1 MKRNFRVKRLAGAL
15 AVLLATSPVY
25 AQTTSASLA
34 GRITGTDGA
43 PLAGA
48 TITIVHTP
56 SGTTSRAT
64 TDADGRYNSRGLRVG
79 GPYTV
84 TVQKDGFQGEASENV
99 FLLLGE
105 TAAVNADLEAAATTA
120 LEAVEVVAAAG
131 TSVFSPESMGAGT
144 SVSRQDIE
152 ALPSINGNIQDY
164 MRLDPRVAFVDRAS
178 GSISAG
184 GQNPR
189 LQLDFTIDGVF
200 ASDTFGLEGNNMPT
214 QRQPASMEAIEAI
227 DVKPVQLRRHLP
239 GPPPAPTVNAVTK
252 SGTNEFHG
260 SVYGYDTAMATG
272 SATIPSPARSSTAST
287 RKRPTASRCR
297 RPDGQGSAVLLRQLR
312 EVQADRAGRGS
323 GHHAAWQEQ
332 RRHQRRPTSREAQS
346 IASGYGFDAGGLD
359 RQRDTDLEEYAL
371 KLDWNISDDHRANF
385 RYSNLEQNRKLRVQA
400 PGTGSISLSSYWY
413 THRSRWRATSAR
425 CSATGPRTSRPSSRF
440 RTATTRRCASPTA
453 RRPASS
459 IFFGG
464 NRANRAEWRLRST
477 SAPKRS
483 SMGNSLMTE
492 TWDYVRRRYADVG

>member
-164 MRLDPRVAFVDRAS
+164 MRLDPRVAFTDRAS

-189 LQLDFTIDGVF
+189 YNSITIDGVS
-200 ASDTFGLEGNNMPT
+200 ASDTFGLEGNNLPT
-214 QRQPASMEAIEAI
+214 QRQPASMETIEAI
-227 DVKPVQLRRHLP
+227 DVSLSNYDVSTPV
-239 GPPPAPTVNAVTK
+239 PPAPTSMPSPSPVPT
-252 SGTNEFHG
+252 S
-260 SVYGYDTAMATG
+260 STG
-272 SATIPSPARSSTAST
+272 RCTATIPRWRLVRRQSGITGVKFTGST
-287 RKRPTASRCR
+287 RKRPTASR
-297 RPDGQGSAVLLRQLR
+297 SAAR
-312 EVQADRAGRGS
+312 
-323 GHHAAWQEQ
+323 W
-332 RRHQRRPTSREAQS
+332 SR
-346 IASGYGFDAGGLD
+346 
-359 RQRDTDLEEYAL
+359 
-371 KLDWNISDDHRANF
+371 
-385 RYSNLEQNRKLRVQA
+385 
-400 PGTGSISLSSYWY
+400 TGCSS
-413 THRSRWRATSAR
+413 
-425 CSATGPRTSRPSSRF
+425 
-440 RTATTRRCASPTA
+440 SPTT
-453 RRPASS
+453 
-459 IFFGG
+459 
-464 NRANRAEWRLRST
+464 RST
-477 SAPKRS
+477 SADRPGVDLATTPLARRQRRLHA
-483 SMGNSLMTE
+483 G
-492 TWDYVRRRYADVG
+492 RRRRSAAHRALVTVSMPAA

>member
-164 MRLDPRVAFVDRAS
+164 MRLDPRVAFTDRAS

-189 LQLDFTIDGVF
+189 FNKITIDGVS
-200 ASDTFGLEGNNMPT
+200 ASDTFGLEGNNLPT
-214 QRQPASMEAIEAI
+214 QRQPASMETIEAI
-227 DVKPVQLRRHLP
+227 DVSLSNYDVIYS
-239 GPPPAPTVNAVTK
+239 GAAGANVNAVTK

-260 SVYGYDTAMATG
+260 SVYGYYRDSDWFGEHPITGVISPSSPKKKPTAAL
-272 SATIPSPARSSTAST
+272 SAARSS
-287 RKRPTASRCR
+287 R
-297 RPDGQGSAVLLRQLR
+297 
-312 EVQADRAGRGS
+312 
-323 GHHAAWQEQ
+323 
-332 RRHQRRPTSREAQS
+332 
-346 IASGYGFDAGGLD
+346 
-359 RQRDTDLEEYAL
+359 
-371 KLDWNISDDHRANF
+371 
-385 RYSNLEQNRKLRVQA
+385 
-400 PGTGSISLSSYWY
+400 TGCSS
-413 THRSRWRATSAR
+413 
-425 CSATGPRTSRPSSRF
+425 
-440 RTATTRRCASPTA
+440 SPTT
-453 RRPASS
+453 
-459 IFFGG
+459 
-464 NRANRAEWRLRST
+464 RST
-477 SAPKRS
+477 SAASPAPTFPARRSVPMATSTPPTWPKRS
-483 SMGNSLMTE
+483 ASRVMCTVSMPAS
-492 TWDYVRRRYADVG
+492 